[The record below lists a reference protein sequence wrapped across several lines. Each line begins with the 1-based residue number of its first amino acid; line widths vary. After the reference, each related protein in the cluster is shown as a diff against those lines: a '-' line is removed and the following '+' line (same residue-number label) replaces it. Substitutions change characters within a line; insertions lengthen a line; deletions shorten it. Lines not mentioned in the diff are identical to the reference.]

1 MRRVLVSLI
10 GLPIAGPAF
19 AQGTGA
25 GEWPDTAMA
34 VVVVLVVL
42 CAFGALLWKVISLIR
57 RALPENP
64 HDTAIEVAASAI
76 KAQRRVASSW
86 NKFYAKAKDRADK

>member
-25 GEWPDTAMA
+25 SGFDI
-34 VVVVLVVL
+34 VSVIVLAVL
-42 CAFGALLWKVISLIR
+42 CAFVALLWKVISLLR

-86 NKFYAKAKDRADK
+86 NEFYAKAKDRADK